1 MLQKEKKIRKKRNMS
16 RSKWKG
22 LFFSYLIYKKYLFSK
37 KKYNHIKLYSR
48 NSTILAELLGI
59 HFKVYNG
66 NRFINVFITENKI
79 GHKFGE
85 FSYTRKIRKFIHG
98 KLNLKKK

>member
-1 MLQKEKKIRKKRNMS
+1 MS

-22 LFFSYLIYKKYLFSK
+22 LFISYFILKKYSFFK
-37 KKYNHIKLYSR
+37 KKKTFIKLFAR
-48 NSTILAELLGI
+48 NSSILLEFIGI

-66 NRFINVFITENKI
+66 IRFINVFITENKV

-85 FSYTRKIRKFIHG
+85 FSFTRKLGKFIHQ
-98 KLNLKKK
+98 KKRVKKKNKK

>member
-1 MLQKEKKIRKKRNMS
+1 MS

-22 LFFSYLIYKKYLFSK
+22 LYFSYNIYKKYLLLK
-37 KKYNHIKLYSR
+37 KKKNFVILYSR
-48 NSTILAELLGI
+48 NCNILIEFLGF

-66 NRFINVFITENKI
+66 IRFINVFVTENKI

-85 FSYTRKIRKFIHG
+85 FSYTRRLRKFLHA
-98 KLNLKKK
+98 KSKKKIKKKK